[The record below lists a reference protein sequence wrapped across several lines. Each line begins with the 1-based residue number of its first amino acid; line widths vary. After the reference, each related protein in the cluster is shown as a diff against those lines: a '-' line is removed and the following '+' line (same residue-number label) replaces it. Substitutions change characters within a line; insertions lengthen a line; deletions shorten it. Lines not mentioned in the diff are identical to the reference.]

1 MMDTE
6 AVLFFDTSALVKY
19 LHDEPGS
26 ERVITLIE
34 DRRNELW
41 ISALARVEMVSA
53 LHRKRRE
60 QALSEAQLH
69 RSLSGVDSILRIF
82 QIEPLTPSVLDTAT
96 QLIRTH
102 GSERALRTLDALH
115 LATFVLRADPEWQ
128 FVVADHR
135 LDAVAQEEG
144 VDTIRPS
151 REA

>member
-1 MMDTE
+1 M
-6 AVLFFDTSALVKY
+6 
-19 LHDEPGS
+19 
-26 ERVITLIE
+26 
-34 DRRNELW
+34 
-41 ISALARVEMVSA
+41 ISALY
-53 LHRKRRE
+53 RKRRE
-60 QALSEAQLH
+60 QALSERQLH
-69 RSLSGVDSILRIF
+69 QALSGVESILRIF
-82 QIEPLTPSVLDTAT
+82 QVEPLAPSVLDTAT

-115 LATFVLRADPEWQ
+115 LATFVLRAGPEWQ